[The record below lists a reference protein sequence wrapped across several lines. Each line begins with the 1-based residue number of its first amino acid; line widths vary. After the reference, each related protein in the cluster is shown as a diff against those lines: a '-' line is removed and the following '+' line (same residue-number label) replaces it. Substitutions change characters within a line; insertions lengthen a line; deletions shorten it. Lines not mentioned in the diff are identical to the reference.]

1 MPRLRAEEMN
11 LGELLARYCSYTVPE
26 FQRVYG
32 WGETQIKR
40 LFSDLESAIER
51 GGWLYLGDIYLAS
64 LQGAHEAQIADGQQR
79 IATLTMFCAA
89 GRDLEEDPGEA
100 DKLHALVAAA
110 RPNEGDPAYR
120 YIPRDLDVAFF
131 THFVQERGATRRHPA
146 NGDTDAD
153 DAEQSLSESQS
164 NIIGNR
170 DLIMHKL
177 ETLGPAGRRRL
188 FEFLERSVE
197 VTVHTADKLDDVRG
211 AYAST
216 HSRGLAQAEV
226 DRLKAELL
234 GDCREEVRARLAIQW
249 EECEAQLGKERLADL
264 LECLVFVESERKPQH
279 ALEAD
284 LGKVFDLPANVQKFI
299 EKTLVPS
306 ARAYARILAAGK
318 GQRAIERATANGRRA
333 HRIDGHL
340 VTLMRTSH
348 DTWKGPAILALRTLR
363 DKPLEKFLR
372 DLERLAAVLMIVGVE
387 PNKVFERYAGVLRE
401 LKGRGPSKGSSLDIG
416 PDLLGKARELL
427 SGARFGG
434 RERER
439 FRTPVLLKVNDLL
452 KGDVVAIDPRKV
464 SCEHVLPRNGSRTR
478 WSRLFRH
485 PERGY
490 IGGEYANRL
499 GNLAILT
506 HQDNCAADT
515 KPYEVKRKI
524 LKASGFALSKD
535 AAKEKVWT
543 AGVIEARSER
553 LLRMLI
559 EHWRLG

>member
-11 LGELLARYCSYTVPE
+11 LGELLARYSSYTVPE

-40 LFSDLESAIER
+40 LFSDLESALER

-64 LQGAHEAQIADGQQR
+64 PEGAAVAQIADGQQR

-89 GRDLEEDPGEA
+89 GRDLQEDAAET

-110 RPNEGDPAYR
+110 GPREGSPAYR
-120 YIPRDLDVAFF
+120 YTPRDLDVAFF
-131 THFVQERGATRRHPA
+131 THFVQERGATRRHPD
-146 NGDTDAD
+146 NGGDDAD
-153 DAEQSLSESQS
+153 LPLSESQS

-177 ETLGPAGRRRL
+177 ESLGPAGRRRL

-197 VTVHTADKLDDVRG
+197 VTVHTADRLEDARN

-226 DRLKAELL
+226 DKLKAELL
-234 GDCREEVRARLAIQW
+234 GDCPPDVRARLAILW
-249 EECEAQLGKERLADL
+249 EDCEALLGKERLADL
-264 LECLVFVESERKPQH
+264 LECLVFIESESKPQH

-284 LGKVFDLPANVQKFI
+284 LGRVFELPANIQKFI
-299 EKTLVPS
+299 EKTLAPS
-306 ARAYARILAAGK
+306 VRAYARMLSAGR
-318 GQRAIERATANGRRA
+318 GQQRAIDRATANGRRA
-333 HRIDGHL
+333 RRIDGHL
-340 VTLMRTSH
+340 TALMRVSH
-348 DTWKGPAILALRTLR
+348 DTWKGPAILAMRTLR

-372 DLERLAAVLMIVGVE
+372 ELERLAAVLMIVGIE
-387 PNKVFERYAGVLRE
+387 PNKVFERYGEVIRE
-401 LKGRGPSKGSSLDIG
+401 LKGSGPTKGSALDIG
-416 PDLLGKARELL
+416 SELL
-427 SGARFGG
+427 AQARGLLSDRRFGG

-439 FRTPVLLKVNDLL
+439 FRMPVLLKANDLL

-515 KPYEVKRKI
+515 KPYEIKRKI

-535 AAKEKVWT
+535 AAKEKVWN

-553 LLRMLI
+553 LLQMLI
-559 EHWRLG
+559 GHWRLG